1 MRARAHTHT
10 HMLLTSLPWGCCLVN
25 DGRAY
30 VEHHGW
36 RLLGPCRSR
45 SPSCPAHP
53 PTPRNAAL
61 SHNGVMRKALTLP
74 TRLPAFTH
82 RLSDDERVSLHPP
95 RSLWLRVKGVQGE
108 HVSGNQLSYT
118 STQEQCSASTR
129 TLMLLRLYADA
140 VCVLSDYVEL

>member
-1 MRARAHTHT
+1 MTF
-10 HMLLTSLPWGCCLVN
+10 SLAQLSFATPN
-25 DGRAY
+25 
-30 VEHHGW
+30 
-36 RLLGPCRSR
+36 
-45 SPSCPAHP
+45 P
-53 PTPRNAAL
+53 PQRCL
-61 SHNGVMRKALTLP
+61 SHNGVMRQALTLP

-95 RSLWLRVKGVQGE
+95 GSLWLRVKDVQGE
-108 HVSGNQLSYT
+108 HVSGNHPSYT